1 MSSLFNPKTPDIP
14 PPPAPKPM
22 PDPDDPKARAAR
34 RMAME
39 EMMRRGGRAS
49 TNLERNEGGGT
60 IAGCAYSKTK
70 LG

>member
-1 MSSLFNPKTPDIP
+1 
-14 PPPAPKPM
+14 M

-60 IAGCAYSKTK
+60 IAGGAYSKTK